1 MNRIPYLKTDN
12 QIIDDAFRIAYGDL
26 TGNIRF
32 FKDGLLAQERLVIL
46 AGLAYDTPWTRDT
59 SINIWNGGGLL
70 YPEVAK
76 NTLLSVLYDDNGT
89 IRAGGQ
95 YWDAIIWTIGAW
107 SYYLYTGD
115 EEFLE
120 YAYPIVK
127 NSLAFFEDTE
137 FNEELNLFRGGSCY
151 GDGIAAYPDVYATHG
166 HSGIVHLAQYKPE
179 MLYPKGEGVPMHTLS
194 TNCLYYMAYVI
205 ADKMAKH
212 LQLPEATCYIEKAE
226 NMKNAINKHFWMED
240 KGYYRYIVDDYGN
253 CDCQEG
259 MGQSFVIL
267 FGIADERQ
275 IQRIFESQYVT
286 ENGIACL
293 WPCFDRYRQFGEHE
307 YGRHSGTVWPHI
319 QGFWADAAA
328 SYGRADL
335 FRKELLKLSENAVR
349 NSFFSEI
356 YHPTNGTPYG
366 GLQEDEGKGIRKRFP
381 SYPRQTWSATA
392 YIRMVLFGLVGM
404 KIAEDG
410 IRFAP
415 TILDEV
421 KQITLKNIT
430 YRKMVLHVTI
440 AMTGDRIRRFVVNG
454 TEQETPFIPCDK
466 EGEVDIIIE

>member
-1 MNRIPYLKTDN
+1 MDRIPYLKTDN
-12 QIIDDAFRIAYGDL
+12 QTIDDAFRIAYGDL

-32 FKDGLLAQERLVIL
+32 FKDDLLAQERLVIL
-46 AGLAYDTPWTRDT
+46 AGLAYDTPWTGDA

-95 YWDAIIWTIGAW
+95 YWDAIIWAIGAW
-107 SYYLYTGD
+107 SYYIYTGD
-115 EEFLE
+115 EAFLE
-120 YAYPIVK
+120 YAYSIVK

-151 GDGIAAYPDVYATHG
+151 GDGIAET
-166 HSGIVHLAQYKPE
+166 
-179 MLYPKGEGVPMHTLS
+179 
-194 TNCLYYMAYVI
+194 
-205 ADKMAKH
+205 
-212 LQLPEATCYIEKAE
+212 
-226 NMKNAINKHFWMED
+226 
-240 KGYYRYIVDDYGN
+240 
-253 CDCQEG
+253 
-259 MGQSFVIL
+259 
-267 FGIADERQ
+267 
-275 IQRIFESQYVT
+275 QYVT

-293 WPCFDRYRQFGEHE
+293 WPCFDRCRQFAEHE

-328 SYGRADL
+328 SNGRADL
-335 FRKELLKLSENAVR
+335 FRKELMKLAENAVR

-404 KIAEDG
+404 QFAEDG
-410 IRFAP
+410 VRFVP
-415 TILDEV
+415 IVLDDV
-421 KQITLKNIT
+421 KQITVKNIT
-430 YRKMVLHVTI
+430 YRKMVLNLSI
-440 AMTGDRIRRFVVNG
+440 AMTGDRIQRFVVNG
-454 TEQETPFIPCDK
+454 VEQKDPFIPCNM
-466 EGEVDIIIE
+466 EGEVDVVIE